1 MNEKYIQALILGSL
15 IGGAILF
22 DDYVKPTK
30 EKTMK
35 KHMIIK
41 SDLKEGD
48 LPDVKDIHSIDVLQN
63 MDIIK
68 DLDLEGLSSEVIDGL
83 EEALEALEDV
93 DVEIKVEIKKED

>member
-1 MNEKYIQALILGSL
+1 MNEKYIQAFILGSL

-41 SDLKEGD
+41 SDFKEGD
-48 LPDVKDIHSIDVLQN
+48 LPDVKDIHGIDVLQN

>member
-1 MNEKYIQALILGSL
+1 
-15 IGGAILF
+15 
-22 DDYVKPTK
+22 
-30 EKTMK
+30 
-35 KHMIIK
+35 
-41 SDLKEGD
+41 
-48 LPDVKDIHSIDVLQN
+48 

>member
-41 SDLKEGD
+41 SDFKEGD
-48 LPDVKDIHSIDVLQN
+48 LPDVKDIHGIDVLQN

>member
-48 LPDVKDIHSIDVLQN
+48 LPDVKDIHGIDVLQN